1 MLDSS
6 GMSVRMPGRGRTS
19 DHSDTDTSDQEMDT
33 ARTTLSVSPYKDSGY
48 RWARSLYN
56 TRSLV

>member
-1 MLDSS
+1 
-6 GMSVRMPGRGRTS
+6 MSVRMPGRGRTS

>member
-1 MLDSS
+1 
-6 GMSVRMPGRGRTS
+6 MSVRMPGRGRTS

-48 RWARSLYN
+48 R
-56 TRSLV
+56 